1 MAGLTSKTIAN
12 TYDSLLK
19 TLADGGI
26 TTSLQVI
33 EDGVGDDTCLQLS
46 TKQFLVKSATDIDA
60 TFDVQNSSGHNLY
73 IDPTND
79 RIGIGTA
86 TPISQ
91 LEVRSPNND
100 YGGILSLTNAN
111 GNIGNTNVL
120 GRINFSAP
128 VEGSGTDAIVVAAS
142 IVAVAQDT
150 FAADNNS
157 TALHFQTGASEVAT
171 TKMVIDEDGLV
182 GIGTASPASQL
193 HAAKAGANCE
203 LTIACHSDTEAHAP
217 YVTFKK
223 SDNTEASPALV
234 DDDDILGG
242 LSFQGYTNAW
252 VEGAA
257 IKAVVSGTPSTGSND
272 LPSELIFLT
281 CPDGSGAAT

>member
-1 MAGLTSKTIAN
+1 MANVSLKDLTIAA
-12 TYDSLLK
+12 TYDLL
-19 TLADGGI
+19 
-26 TTSLQVI
+26 
-33 EDGVGDDTCLQLS
+33 
-46 TKQFLVKSATDIDA
+46 LVRNNSWSATGNEISLMNDSGVI
-60 TFDVQNSSGHNLY
+60 QPSSFY

-182 GIGTASPASQL
+182 GIG
-193 HAAKAGANCE
+193 
-203 LTIACHSDTEAHAP
+203 
-217 YVTFKK
+217 
-223 SDNTEASPALV
+223 
-234 DDDDILGG
+234 
-242 LSFQGYTNAW
+242 
-252 VEGAA
+252 
-257 IKAVVSGTPSTGSND
+257 
-272 LPSELIFLT
+272 
-281 CPDGSGAAT
+281 